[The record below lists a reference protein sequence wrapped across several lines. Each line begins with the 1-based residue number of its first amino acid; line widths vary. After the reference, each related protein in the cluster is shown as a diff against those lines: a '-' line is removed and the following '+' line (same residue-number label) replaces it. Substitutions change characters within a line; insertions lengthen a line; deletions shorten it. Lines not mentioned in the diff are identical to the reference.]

1 MARSKRLHR
10 NRRRSKRGGLAFQAG
25 NLLGNLLEAQGD
37 LFEEFAKANDPYK
50 ALETDARRRE
60 RANRR
65 SRGELRQRV
74 AELEYQLGT
83 LMLLN
88 RTLIKVLKERPDW
101 DESRFAEILKEIDLE
116 DGKLDD
122 RAPTP
127 RAARASGKAADL
139 RDD

>member
-1 MARSKRLHR
+1 MARSRRRHK
-10 NRRRSKRGGLAFQAG
+10 NRRRAKRGGLAFQAG
-25 NLLGNLLEAQGD
+25 NLLGDLLD
-37 LFEEFAKANDPYK
+37 EFAEANNPYK
-50 ALETDARRRE
+50 NLESIARRRE

-74 AELEYQLGT
+74 EELEYQLGT

-88 RTLIKVLKERPDW
+88 RTLIRVLKERPDW
-101 DESRFAEILKEIDLE
+101 NEARFAEILKEIDLE

-127 RAARASGKAADL
+127 REAAESEDSAD
-139 RDD
+139 